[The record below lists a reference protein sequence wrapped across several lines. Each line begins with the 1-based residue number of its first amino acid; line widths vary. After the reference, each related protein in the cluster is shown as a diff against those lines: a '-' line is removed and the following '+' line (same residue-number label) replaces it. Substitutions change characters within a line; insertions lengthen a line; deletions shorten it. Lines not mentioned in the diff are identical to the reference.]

1 MKGTV
6 LITGASGGI
15 GWELALL
22 FAAADYHVIAVAR
35 TEEKLQQ
42 LQQQLGDRLDYIV
55 SDLVQPGAVDALLQ
69 TIEQRGYTID
79 YLVNNAGFGQ
89 YGYFLDTDAREERE
103 MITLNIA
110 VLTELTKKLLPSMV
124 KRKKGGILQVASLAA
139 FQPGPLMAV
148 YYATKSYVLSFSSAL
163 ANELKGTGVTVTALC
178 PGPTETGF
186 AARANIGES
195 KVFQSGLMDVKTVAK
210 IGFQGFLNGKKVV
223 IPGMKNR
230 LLAALSKF
238 VPRNLVTNIVRK
250 MQETRG

>member
-15 GWELALL
+15 GWELAKL
-22 FAAADYHVIAVAR
+22 FVAADYRVIAVAR

-55 SDLVQPGAVDALLQ
+55 SDLVQHGAVDALIH
-69 TIEQRGYTID
+69 TVEKRGYTID

-89 YGYFLDTDAREERE
+89 YGLFLETDACEEQD

-110 VLTELTKKLLPSMV
+110 VLTELTKKLLPGMV
-124 KRKKGGILQVASLAA
+124 QRKKGGVLQVASLAA

-148 YYATKSYVLSFSSAL
+148 YYASKAYVLSFSSAL

-178 PGPTETGF
+178 PGPTGTGF
-186 AARANIGES
+186 AARANVGES

-210 IGFQGFLNGKKVV
+210 IGFQGFLKSKTIVV
-223 IPGMKNR
+223 PGVKNR
-230 LLAALSKF
+230 LLASLGKV
-238 VPRNLVTNIVRK
+238 VPRNLVTAIVRK
-250 MQETRG
+250 MQETRR